1 MDTKEKR
8 LEKIFDKYKC
18 DDGLMVLLE
27 DEVNE
32 FYYDVLAEIKRAYKQ
47 GQKDKEKELTENALN
62 KSNPDYVASFG
73 LANTISKLER
83 ER

>member
-32 FYYDVLAEIKRAYKQ
+32 FFNAISSEIKRAREEGYKHLIYVFTQ
-47 GQKDKEKELTENALN
+47 IEPNADKDRILE
-62 KSNPDYVASFG
+62 Y
-73 LANTISKLER
+73 ISKLER